1 MKVKGRS
8 DFQGAHVP
16 SWLEYLNL
24 VAESKQKKYL
34 GLLLPVYLGCDP
46 CSVQYDAVIRMET
59 FTFTISSCFRT
70 ILREVGQEWVA
81 PAHCNSHGNNA
92 VENGFNFK
100 SHRQIIVKYQN

>member
-24 VAESKQKKYL
+24 VAESKQKNYL

-59 FTFTISSCFRT
+59 FNADSRYVFTIT
-70 ILREVGQEWVA
+70 IFEFSQ
-81 PAHCNSHGNNA
+81 
-92 VENGFNFK
+92 
-100 SHRQIIVKYQN
+100 